1 MKMAFSRA
9 ASSLLFLLFLSF
21 TSQGAA
27 ATFTV
32 EQVLSS
38 PVPSNLVAA
47 SRAGRMA
54 WVSNAKGSRNLWI
67 ADVPSFAAP
76 PVTHYSG
83 DDGQPIASLRS
94 TPDGRAALY
103 GPRNEPDEARR

>member
-38 PVPSNLVAA
+38 PFPSNLVAA

-54 WVSNAKGSRNLWI
+54 WVFNAKGSRNLWI
-67 ADVPSFAAP
+67 ADVPSFAAR

-83 DDGQPIASLRS
+83 DDGQPIAAAAKPMK
-94 TPDGRAALY
+94 PDV
-103 GPRNEPDEARR
+103 